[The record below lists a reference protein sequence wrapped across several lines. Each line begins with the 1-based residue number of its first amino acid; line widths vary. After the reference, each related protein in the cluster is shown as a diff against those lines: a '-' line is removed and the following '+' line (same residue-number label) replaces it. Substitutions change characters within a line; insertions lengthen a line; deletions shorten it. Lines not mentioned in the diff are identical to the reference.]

1 MRTSAFLGL
10 ASFFTIFITSCGAP
24 TGNTNLSAVNTNSN
38 VANSVSNSNLNAVST
53 TATSVD
59 TREPD
64 QYQATVKLGLETMGN
79 NAQRTSLPTLGANV
93 ARSGDNRVMEFNLP
107 TNEKVIFLDKGGKN
121 YLILPGRKQYAELT
135 KEALGFEVRR

>member
-1 MRTSAFLGL
+1 MRNSVFLGL
-10 ASFFTIFITSCGAP
+10 ASFFTIFISSCGAP

-64 QYQATVKLGLETMGN
+64 QYQATVKLGLETIECLVGKFLAGLQ
-79 NAQRTSLPTLGANV
+79 NATCHRAIG
-93 ARSGDNRVMEFNLP
+93 E
-107 TNEKVIFLDKGGKN
+107 
-121 YLILPGRKQYAELT
+121 
-135 KEALGFEVRR
+135 